1 MKLISMGNQEYEKKV
16 TQQFIDIIPEHIS
29 VLQNYFDAGAFDLA
43 RKEVHRMVTSFYI
56 MGLNLKLK
64 HEIDALV
71 NHNLNRIEFAAYME
85 VIIQTCK
92 QAKMEAE
99 ALLLTFP

>member
-16 TQQFIDIIPEHIS
+16 TQQFIEIIPEHIS
-29 VLQNYFDAGAFDLA
+29 ILQNYFDAGAFDQA

-56 MGLNLKLK
+56 MGLNLRLK
-64 HEIDALV
+64 NEIDALV
-71 NHNLNRIEFAAYME
+71 NHNLNKIEFAAYME
-85 VIIQTCK
+85 IIIQTCK
-92 QAKMEAE
+92 QAKQEAE